1 MTGTSLSKQRNKI
14 LEKFADHILKE
25 SCSHCQTIVREAL
38 ILEEGSKK
46 THCSKCGEW
55 LEDGNVCSECG
66 ELNY

>member
-1 MTGTSLSKQRNKI
+1 M
-14 LEKFADHILKE
+14 E
-25 SCSHCQTIVREAL
+25 SCPHCQHIVREAL